1 MTEQANKLLQA
12 FKPYEHFCKAM
23 LDAYFLVDV
32 NGRILKT
39 NPAATLL
46 TGQPSKQLLKASS
59 LDDVLTLEVSGRS
72 LSAAKI
78 LENLAP
84 TRIDDIKGSTSQGAD
99 LFITVGYFPFIED
112 GQIIGAFVLVRD
124 VTAEVQLQG
133 KYKDKAAKSVTDQL
147 TGLFNRAHFEE
158 YMRVEENRIGSLPP
172 NSDHSNL
179 SIIMGDIDFFKKI
192 NDKFGHPAGDFVIKT
207 VAQTLTKSFRKTDVV
222 CRYGGEEFLIILPA
236 SDLMGAKVAAEN
248 ARAAIENTKFEF
260 QGTSIPVTISLGVA
274 QLLVGQESSKETIA
288 RADAA
293 LYNSKQNGR
302 NQVSAHTGVTI
313 VGPNINAA

>member
-1 MTEQANKLLQA
+1 MSEQANKLLQA
-12 FKPYEHFCKAM
+12 FKPFENFCKAM
-23 LDAYFLVDV
+23 LDAYFLVDFT
-32 NGRILKT
+32 GKILKT

-46 TGQPSKQLLKASS
+46 TGLPSKQLLRASS
-59 LDDVLTLEVSGRS
+59 LDEVLTLDVSGRA

-99 LFITVGYFPFIED
+99 LFITIGYFPFIED

-158 YMRVEENRIGSLPP
+158 YMRVEENRISSLPP
-172 NSDHSNL
+172 NSDHSHL

-192 NDKFGHPAGDFVIKT
+192 NDKYGHPAGDFVIKT

-236 SDLMGAKVAAEN
+236 SDLMGAKVAAEK
-248 ARAAIENTKFEF
+248 ARVAIESTKFEF
-260 QGTSIPVTISLGVA
+260 QETVIPVTISLGVA
-274 QLLVGQESSKETIA
+274 QLLVGHESSKETIA

-302 NQVSAHTGVTI
+302 NQVSAHTGITI
-313 VGPNINAA
+313 VGPNISAA

>member
-1 MTEQANKLLQA
+1 MTDQPNKLLQA
-12 FKPYEHFCKAM
+12 FKPFEHFCKAM
-23 LDAYFLVDV
+23 LDAYFLVEAS
-32 NGRILKT
+32 GRILKT

-46 TGQPSKQLLKASS
+46 TGLSSKQLLRVSS
-59 LDDVLTLEVSGRS
+59 LDEVLTLEVSGRPV
-72 LSAAKI
+72 SAAKI

-84 TRIDDIKGSTSQGAD
+84 TRIDDIKGSTSHGGD
-99 LFITVGYFPFIED
+99 LFITIGYFPFIED
-112 GQIIGAFVLVRD
+112 GVIIGAFVLVRD
-124 VTAEVQLQG
+124 VTAETQLQG

-158 YMRVEENRIGSLPP
+158 YMRTEEGRISTLPP
-172 NSDHSNL
+172 HNDHSNL

-192 NDKFGHPAGDFVIKT
+192 NDKHGHPAGDFVIKT
-207 VAQTLTKSFRKTDVV
+207 VAQTLSKSFRKTDVV

-236 SDLMGAKVAAEN
+236 SDLMGAKVAAEK
-248 ARAAIENTKFEF
+248 ARLAIESTKFDFE
-260 QGTSIPVTISLGVA
+260 GTVIPVTISLGVA

-313 VGPNINAA
+313 IGSNTNAA